1 MKNKTMRRNILFSL
15 ILLLL
20 FWQGLVLVFHLQ
32 EYILPAPKNVFLTF
46 IHSWKSLIYN
56 ASITLTETI
65 LGLGFGAL
73 SGCIVAILL
82 MMIRPLKLFL
92 LPLILISQALPVFAV
107 APLLVLWLG
116 FGMASKIVVVM
127 LMTFFP
133 IASALFDGLN
143 KTPEHYLTMATYMR
157 GKKWPILRYIYFP
170 HALPFL
176 ISGLRIS
183 AVFAPM
189 GAIMSEW
196 VGASDGLGYLMINAN
211 ARLETS
217 LAFASIIMLVIMALA
232 LYFVVDT
239 FFKWKIQW

>member
-1 MKNKTMRRNILFSL
+1 MNRNVLYSL
-15 ILLLL
+15 ILVLL
-20 FWQGLVLVFHLQ
+20 FWQGIVWVFNLP
-32 EYILPAPKNVFLTF
+32 EYILPTPSDVLLAF
-46 IHSWKSLIYN
+46 IHNWKILVYN
-56 ASITLTETI
+56 TSITLSETL

-82 MMIRPLKLFL
+82 MLFKPLKLFL
-92 LPLILISQALPVFAV
+92 LPLMLISQALPVFAV

-116 FGMASKIVVVM
+116 FGMASKIIVVM

-176 ISGLRIS
+176 ASGLRIS

-217 LAFASIIMLVIMALA
+217 LVFISIIMLVIMALA
-232 LYFVVDT
+232 LYFSINA
-239 FFKWKIQW
+239 FFKWKIRW